1 MATIDQVEEAVMEYA
16 RETSYFVTPSA
27 VDDPLHP
34 KPTTLSDEQ
43 FADFYF
49 DLLEKLS
56 KHGVKVRL
64 PLEAVKQCRT
74 WWNVCVLV
82 NHSQV

>member
-1 MATIDQVEEAVMEYA
+1 MATIDDVEKAVMEYA
-16 RETSYFVTPSA
+16 RETTYFDTPAS
-27 VDDPLHP
+27 VDDPLRP

-49 DLLEKLS
+49 DLLDTLGQ
-56 KHGVKVRL
+56 HNVKVRL
-64 PLEAVKQCRT
+64 PLEALKQCRT

-82 NHSQV
+82 NHSQI